1 MTQQMKKKS
10 KGREAKR
17 LFIDAGHLWTQP
29 DVVLIDKEVIPPN
42 YIDGGPLAGQGV
54 NYNGQVYFSD
64 FVPPYGNGDGDR
76 QGDSCELRAI
86 DLRLTLTNDTSEA
99 QTWRVIVGLLN
110 ENNTSATSSG
120 IVSDLCDGY
129 QTTVASAT
137 FPIGFNAI
145 KSQKYTIL
153 LDEVV
158 DVPIVATGVFSQK
171 TLVRKMDL
179 GRRKCLC
186 QFVPGV
192 VTGTGMPFLFLI
204 NDFGGLVASAPT
216 ATGVIRYHYVSV

>member
-1 MTQQMKKKS
+1 MSKAPKS
-10 KGREAKR
+10 KTGKGPKR
-17 LFIDAGHLWTQP
+17 LFIDAGHLWSQP
-29 DVVLIDKEVIPPN
+29 DVILVDKEVIPPN
-42 YIDGGPLAGQGV
+42 YIDGGPVAGQGV
-54 NYNGQVYFSD
+54 NYNGIVYFSD

-76 QGDSCELRAI
+76 QGDSVELRAV

-99 QTWRVIVGLLN
+99 QTWRVILGLLN
-110 ENNTSATSSG
+110 ENNTTATSSG
-120 IVSDLCDGY
+120 IVADLCDGY
-129 QTTVASAT
+129 QSTVASAT
-137 FPIGFNAI
+137 FPLGFNAI

-158 DVPIVATGVFSQK
+158 DVPIVSASVFSQK
-171 TLVRKMDL
+171 TFVRKLDL

-204 NDFGGLVASAPT
+204 NDFGGALISAPS
-216 ATGVIRYHYVSV
+216 ATGVVRYHYVSV